1 MQDGR
6 LATLA
11 PTGLLPAALL
21 RLEVQEPAVFQAL
34 LTQMDSFL
42 PLLDP
47 PDDVDSRGPIRPI
60 ALLMGNASKFWAWD
74 EQRLCQAYVRHP
86 NPSVFVALSGA
97 LPPSGFWVIT
107 PRPCSWGLGFVCVA
121 EADAAAAGFTSASAW
136 YRRYL
141 APGAPEATQP
151 SPYAQGPQGSG
162 LVLLRSGLVLG
173 DPTPGRGITAP
184 TGEWANVTVAFD
196 DSEAFWAEGPVLSY
210 ISRNQECC
218 PGALLLLRQGTY
230 DQDAYN
236 IWQRAVIYGVTKAW
250 GNSRG
255 QLAGQ
260 DVRGIAE
267 PNWDTAFVDPSM
279 YDYVVSVQ
287 GCFREDS
294 LERLMLVTRTGRRYQ
309 LGMGGCTY
317 AFRED
322 APPGGYLAGVAG
334 RYIDWY
340 AVPRWLDLNLPA
352 GHFQAWFTRLQLVW
366 AAPAGANQPTFA
378 LSSPSVLLPSPPL
391 AADVTGSTCVAG
403 MAGGMLIASRVLPP
417 RELWVSVCGPQANAS
432 CPSQLCCGDRF
443 LGPGNVSYATCGA
456 SAAACQAPACL
467 PGYGVCGGG
476 GVPEAQQVVFV
487 RSDPARQD
495 WPPPRSAEAGSGSGS
510 GGGGATTVYAVRPR
524 AAIGGAWY
532 QNAVAYCRSSSLMGL
547 SWRLIGR
554 ADLMGWVD
562 SLDMRLGGINT
573 DDKLLVAEDM
583 WLEADDEDMVA
594 RSPEVSCLKGLWRRK
609 VLRANI
615 ALDLSNGF
623 FRSSCRADGTVI
635 CKASGAQNR
644 STLVAAG
651 SAAWGAGIHTLST
664 SPAFGGGPTATCRY
678 ALGPAATANGGN
690 SSSGSNAAAP
700 AAALPRPIARIDL
713 SIGDQLFPDGC
724 QAAIAVVAG
733 VRVWLQMDASA
744 AGAEPSQVAGSETNG
759 GWHRFELAAG
769 EVVTGVSG
777 CAGGYVERLVFH
789 TSLGRL
795 WTTPFSAASLC
806 SASFAEVAPPGGYLV
821 GLQGES
827 GTYLHSVQM
836 VWGQP
841 LASGGGAPPP
851 PPAAAAGPAPA
862 PTPAPA
868 AVQPPSLLTTGG
880 SDGAV
885 GNATAESGGSSGGVS
900 AGVIAGAAVGAAV
913 GVALFGAAA
922 AVLLVVRR
930 RRLMQ
935 GADAAKPS
943 EPTERR
949 KQGSAG
955 DRTSGADPGSESASA
970 VGNGSVVVRVGEDPS
985 AAAVGLPAPL
995 WTHRAPMGPNGPDG
1009 TASVLKGTDHQFEKR
1024 LAAYMLGLNSV
1035 RQAASS
1041 ADNKWALSSDA
1052 MSTSTHQGS
1061 QSVGAGSDG
1070 EGSLASMLSRAQ
1082 AELGGAQEH
1091 LRIDGVLGR
1100 GSFGVVYLG
1109 TWRGLLVAVKTLV
1122 VHDALMGR
1130 EGRQRHRAI
1139 LEAAISKSLKHPHV
1153 VTTYACSL
1161 VPLGV
1166 VGARVQG
1173 QGKVQ
1178 GPAQQAAAQEGQAPA
1193 AEEGK
1198 ASAAGD
1204 SPAQGP
1210 SSEQAPGDADVYK
1223 LLLIQEY
1230 CNLGSL
1236 TSALGAGASGS
1247 VVAGGVEA
1255 LCALSIALDVAC
1267 GMSYIHSRNII
1278 HGDLSPGNVLLSSR
1292 ASEEP
1297 SSHGL
1302 APTQGDPS
1310 ASRGGQV
1317 PGGGWRPPVHARVA
1331 DFGLSLPM
1339 QGDQTHASHCFQG
1352 TPSHTAPE
1360 VLIQGRLSR
1369 AADVWAF
1376 GVLLLELCHG
1386 TPIRN
1391 IRAKAAAAAAGAGAA
1406 LPGPR
1411 KDDAA
1416 GEGSPDQGT
1425 APGAVDEVAVSART
1439 PPWAVPPPGLP
1450 PPLALLVT
1458 ACLAL
1463 EPTARPTFA
1472 EVADALGVIVRE
1484 LEARH
1489 VAAHGTGLQQ

>member
-1 MQDGR
+1 MADGR
-6 LATLA
+6 PGTLV
-11 PTGLLPAALL
+11 PTGLLPAAVM
-21 RLEVQEPAVFQAL
+21 RLTVEDPSAFQAL

-47 PDDVDSRGPIRPI
+47 PDDVDSRGVVPGARRPPE
-60 ALLMGNASKFWAWD
+60 LTGNASKFWTWD

-86 NPSVFVALSGA
+86 DPSILIQRLTSQTASG
-97 LPPSGFWVIT
+97 LWVIG

-141 APGAPEATQP
+141 APGAPEAPQP

-196 DSEAFWAEGPVLSY
+196 DSESFWAEGPVLSY
-210 ISRNQECC
+210 LSRNQLCAPAGLLLVRPGNTGDAYLKWEGAYSHGV
-218 PGALLLLRQGTY
+218 PGALGYWRRAIEGDGGWLL
-230 DQDAYN
+230 
-236 IWQRAVIYGVTKAW
+236 
-250 GNSRG
+250 
-255 QLAGQ
+255 
-260 DVRGIAE
+260 
-267 PNWDTAFVDPSM
+267 WDTAFVDPSM
-279 YDYVVSVQ
+279 YDYIVSVQ

-340 AVPRWLDLNLPA
+340 AVPDWWTWTAPQRHHNAW
-352 GHFQAWFTRLQLVW
+352 WFTRLQLVW
-366 AAPAGANQPTFA
+366 AAPEGSGQPTFA
-378 LSSPSVLLPSPPL
+378 LSTPSVLLPSPPL
-391 AADVTGSTCVAG
+391 AANVTGSTCPAG
-403 MAGGMLIASRVLPP
+403 GAAGGMPIASRVLPP

-495 WPPPRSAEAGSGSGS
+495 WPPPSSAEAGSGSGS
-510 GGGGATTVYAVRPR
+510 GGGGATTVYAIRPR
-524 AAIGGAWY
+524 AVSGGAWY
-532 QNAVAYCRSSSLMGL
+532 QNAVAYCRSSSVMGL

-562 SLDMRLGGINT
+562 SLDMRAAGVNADTALKDT
-573 DDKLLVAEDM
+573 DDM
-583 WLEADDEDMVA
+583 WLATDDDDFVS
-594 RSPEVSCLKGLWRRK
+594 RRPEGGCLKGVWK
-609 VLRANI
+609 ANVQFF
-615 ALDLSNGF
+615 LPTLELSNAF
-623 FRSSCRADGTVI
+623 FGSSCRSDATVI

-644 STLVAAG
+644 SALVAAG
-651 SAAWGAGIHTLST
+651 SAAWGAGIHSLST

-678 ALGPAATANGGN
+678 ALGPAATANDSSSS
-690 SSSGSNAAAP
+690 SSSGSTGATP

-713 SIGDQLFPDGC
+713 SIADQLFPDGC

-733 VRVWLQMDASA
+733 VRVWLQVDASA

-827 GTYLHSVQM
+827 GAYLHSVQM

-841 LASGGGAPPP
+841 LASGGAAPPP

-862 PTPAPA
+862 PTPTPA
-868 AVQPPSLLTTGG
+868 AVQPPSLLTSGG
-880 SDGAV
+880 SDGAG

-900 AGVIAGAAVGAAV
+900 AGAIAGAAVGAAV
-913 GVALFGAAA
+913 GVALIGAAA
-922 AVLLVVRR
+922 AVLVVRR
-930 RRLMQ
+930 RRRMQ
-935 GADAAKPS
+935 AADAGKTS
-943 EPTERR
+943 EPSAKKREGIFSRR
-949 KQGSAG
+949 TG
-955 DRTSGADPGSESASA
+955 DTISGSESTS
-970 VGNGSVVVRVGEDPS
+970 VVESGSVVVRVGEDPS
-985 AAAVGLPAPL
+985 AAAVGPAAVAHL
-995 WTHRAPMGPNGPDG
+995 ETHRAPTGLKGPDA
-1009 TASVLKGTDHQFEKR
+1009 TASVLKSADQQFAKGM
-1024 LAAYMLGLNSV
+1024 AAYLLGLNSL
-1035 RQAASS
+1035 RQAAST
-1041 ADNKWALSSDA
+1041 ADSKEALPSEDMRA
-1052 MSTSTHQGS
+1052 LTTHGS
-1061 QSVGAGSDG
+1061 QSTETRSDG

-1139 LEAAISKSLKHPHV
+1139 LEAAISKSLEHPHV
-1153 VTTYACSL
+1153 VATYAYSL

-1166 VGARVQG
+1166 VGAGGQG
-1173 QGKVQ
+1173 QGQ
-1178 GPAQQAAAQEGQAPA
+1178 GPAQQAEEGATPA
-1193 AEEGK
+1193 AD
-1198 ASAAGD
+1198 D

-1210 SSEQAPGDADVYK
+1210 SAGKVPGDADVYK
-1223 LLLIQEY
+1223 LLLIQEF
-1230 CNLGSL
+1230 CDLGSL
-1236 TSALGAGASGS
+1236 ATAIGTGVSGS
-1247 VVAGGVEA
+1247 VLAGGVEA

-1267 GMSYIHSRNII
+1267 GMSYIHSRNIV

-1310 ASRGGQV
+1310 GSGSGQV
-1317 PGGGWRPPVHARVA
+1317 AGGGRRCRQ
-1331 DFGLSLPM
+1331 SLPM
-1339 QGDQTHASHCFQG
+1339 QGDQTHASNCFQG

-1391 IRAKAAAAAAGAGAA
+1391 IRAKAAAAGAAAGAGAA
-1406 LPGPR
+1406 VLVLD
-1411 KDDAA
+1411 KDAAA
-1416 GEGSPDQGT
+1416 GEGSSGQGHKLNQ
-1425 APGAVDEVAVSART
+1425 PVASAEPKWP
-1439 PPWAVPPPGLP
+1439 PPWAVPPPGIP

-1458 ACLAL
+1458 SCLAF
-1463 EPTARPTFA
+1463 EPSARPTFA

-1484 LEARH
+1484 MGSQHMTAMNW
-1489 VAAHGTGLQQ
+1489 GLLQ

>member
-1 MQDGR
+1 MADGR
-6 LATLA
+6 LATLV
-11 PTGLLPAALL
+11 PTGLLPAAVM
-21 RLEVQEPAVFQAL
+21 RLTVEDPSAFQAL
-34 LTQMDSFL
+34 LTQMEAFL

-47 PDDVDSRGPIRPI
+47 PDDVDSRGVVPGARRPPE
-60 ALLMGNASKFWAWD
+60 LMGNASKFWTWD

-86 NPSVFVALSGA
+86 DPTAFIPRLTALT
-97 LPPSGFWVIT
+97 PSGVWVIT

-141 APGAPEATQP
+141 APGAPEATQL

-184 TGEWANVTVAFD
+184 TGEWAHVTVAFD
-196 DSEAFWAEGPVLSY
+196 DSESFWAEGPVLSY
-210 ISRNQECC
+210 ISRNQLCA
-218 PGALLLLRQGTY
+218 PAGLLLLRPGAY
-230 DQDAYN
+230 GDAYRS
-236 IWQRAVIYGVTKAW
+236 WQRAYSFGVPGALGYW
-250 GNSRG
+250 RG
-255 QLAGQ
+255 VMGDAGWFL
-260 DVRGIAE
+260 
-267 PNWDTAFVDPSM
+267 WDTAFVDPSM
-279 YDYVVSVQ
+279 YDYIVSVQ
-287 GCFREDS
+287 GCFREDI

-340 AVPRWLDLNLPA
+340 AVP
-352 GHFQAWFTRLQLVW
+352 G
-366 AAPAGANQPTFA
+366 
-378 LSSPSVLLPSPPL
+378 
-391 AADVTGSTCVAG
+391 C
-403 MAGGMLIASRVLPP
+403 
-417 RELWVSVCGPQANAS
+417 
-432 CPSQLCCGDRF
+432 
-443 LGPGNVSYATCGA
+443 
-456 SAAACQAPACL
+456 AAACQAPACL

-495 WPPPRSAEAGSGSGS
+495 WPPPGSAEAGSGSSS
-510 GGGGATTVYAVRPR
+510 GGGGATTVYAIRPR
-524 AAIGGAWY
+524 AASGGAWY
-532 QNAVAYCRSSSLMGL
+532 QNAFAYCRSSSLMGL
-547 SWRLIGR
+547 SWSLIGR

-562 SLDMRLGGINT
+562 SLDMRAAGVNADTALKDT
-573 DDKLLVAEDM
+573 DDM
-583 WLEADDEDMVA
+583 WLATDDDDSVSS
-594 RSPEVSCLKGLWRRK
+594 RPEGGCLKGVWK
-609 VLRANI
+609 ENVLGVFGT
-615 ALDLSNGF
+615 LDISNGF
-623 FRSSCRADGTVI
+623 FGSSCRADGTVI

-651 SAAWGAGIHTLST
+651 SAAWGPGAHSLST

-690 SSSGSNAAAP
+690 SNSSSSSGSNAAAP
-700 AAALPRPIARIDL
+700 AAALPQPIARIDL
-713 SIGDQLFPDGC
+713 SIADQLFPDGC
-724 QAAIAVVAG
+724 QAAVAVVAG
-733 VRVWLQMDASA
+733 VRLWLQVDASA
-744 AGAEPSQVAGSETNG
+744 AGAEPSQIAGSETSG

-827 GTYLHSVQM
+827 GAYLHSVQM

-841 LASGGGAPPP
+841 LAPGGAAPPP
-851 PPAAAAGPAPA
+851 PPAAAAGPAPG
-862 PTPAPA
+862 PTPTPE
-868 AVQPPSLLTTGG
+868 AVQPPSLLTSGG
-880 SDGAV
+880 SDGPG

-900 AGVIAGAAVGAAV
+900 AGAVAGAAVGAAV
-913 GVALFGAAA
+913 GVALIGAAA
-922 AVLLVVRR
+922 AVLVVKR
-930 RRLMQ
+930 RRLI
-935 GADAAKPS
+935 GRAAAAKTS
-943 EPTERR
+943 ATSAGR

-985 AAAVGLPAPL
+985 AAAVGPAAPL
-995 WTHRAPMGPNGPDG
+995 WTRRAPMGLNGNDA
-1009 TASVLKGTDHQFEKR
+1009 TASVLKGTDEQFEKR

-1035 RQAASS
+1035 RQVTSS
-1041 ADNKWALSSDA
+1041 ADSKWALSSDV
-1052 MSTSTHQGS
+1052 MPTSTPQGS
-1061 QSVGAGSDG
+1061 QSRETRSDG
-1070 EGSLASMLSRAQ
+1070 ASSLASMLSRAQ

-1122 VHDALMGR
+1122 VHDALMGK

-1139 LEAAISKSLKHPHV
+1139 LEAAISKSLEHPHV
-1153 VTTYACSL
+1153 VATYAYSL

-1166 VGARVQG
+1166 VGARGQAQGMG
-1173 QGKVQ
+1173 QGQ
-1178 GPAQQAAAQEGQAPA
+1178 GPAQQSTAQSEEGEAPA
-1193 AEEGK
+1193 VGEG
-1198 ASAAGD
+1198 
-1204 SPAQGP
+1204 PAQGP

-1223 LLLIQEY
+1223 LLLIQEF
-1230 CNLGSL
+1230 CDVGSL
-1236 TSALGAGASGS
+1236 TDALGAGVSGS
-1247 VVAGGVEA
+1247 VVVGGVEA

-1267 GMSYIHSRNII
+1267 GMSYIHSRNIV

-1292 ASEEP
+1292 ASEEL

-1317 PGGGWRPPVHARVA
+1317 PGGGWRPPVHAKVA

-1339 QGDQTHASHCFQG
+1339 QGDQTHASNCFQG

-1360 VLIQGRLSR
+1360 VLIQGRLSK

-1391 IRAKAAAAAAGAGAA
+1391 IRAKAAAAAAAAAGGGTA

-1416 GEGSPDQGT
+1416 GEGSPDQGI

-1450 PPLALLVT
+1450 PPLAPLVT

-1463 EPTARPTFA
+1463 EPSARPTFA
-1472 EVADALGVIVRE
+1472 EVADALGRMMGE
-1484 LEARH
+1484 LTAQH
-1489 VAAHGTGLQQ
+1489 VAAAEGGNCQ